1 MLGGAL
7 GTNSTSD
14 SSTPTPIYTDGDLS
28 GKTIKQI
35 ATGDWHSCAIAS
47 DNRVYCWGYG
57 SNGELGNGYEGQV
70 NAPSAVNTSGVMS
83 GKDITQIA
91 TGFNHNC
98 ALDSNG
104 GVYCWGQ
111 NAYGELGNNSTTK
124 SSVPVA
130 TSMNE
135 FGGRKVKQIV
145 AGFFYTCALTTDGS
159 VFCWGT
165 AENGRIGTGQTS
177 GYSTLPV
184 RINFGGKTVES
195 ISGHATHACAVISG
209 SQELYC
215 WEKITGDRLAMGQ
228 LLIVMLLHLPR

>member
-1 MLGGAL
+1 M
-7 GTNSTSD
+7 
-14 SSTPTPIYTDGDLS
+14 
-28 GKTIKQI
+28 
-35 ATGDWHSCAIAS
+35 
-47 DNRVYCWGYG
+47 YCWGYG

-111 NAYGELGNNSTTK
+111 NLYGELGNNSTTK
-124 SSVPVA
+124 SSVPVT
-130 TSMNE
+130 TSMAE
-135 FGGRKVKQIV
+135 FGGRTVKQIA

-177 GYSTLPV
+177 GYSARPV
-184 RINFGGKTVES
+184 RVNFGGKTVES
-195 ISGHATHACAVISG
+195 ISGHATHACALISG

-215 WEKITGDRLAMGQ
+215 WGKNDRGQIGNGSTTDSYSPSPASVSGILGGGKTIKQVKSSYDHTCVLISNGDVYCWGGWR
-228 LLIVMLLHLPR
+228 